1 MDSGVCSLTFLDT
14 FLKSPEGSRHL
25 IVLFGTV
32 CAVCVVLFWKL
43 KYLNMELMFMG
54 IIFHNDVKLF

>member
-14 FLKSPEGSRHL
+14 FLKSPKDSRHL
-25 IVLFGTV
+25 IVLFGI
-32 CAVCVVLFWKL
+32 VCVVLFWKL
-43 KYLNMELMFMG
+43 KYLNVELIFMG